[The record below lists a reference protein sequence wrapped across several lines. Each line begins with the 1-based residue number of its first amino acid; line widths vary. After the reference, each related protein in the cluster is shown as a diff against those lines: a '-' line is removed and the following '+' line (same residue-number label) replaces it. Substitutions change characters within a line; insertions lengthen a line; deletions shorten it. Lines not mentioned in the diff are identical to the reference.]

1 MILDLLI
8 IFFSIVAVLV
18 TMDLAVFLGVFV
30 GNGFR
35 VPTRQQYFDN
45 APAVLLGLLGG
56 VGVYCLIVIVCLL

>member
-1 MILDLLI
+1 MILDFLI
-8 IFFSIVAVLV
+8 VFFSIVAILV

-45 APAVLLGLLGG
+45 APAILLGLLGG

>member
-1 MILDLLI
+1 
-8 IFFSIVAVLV
+8 
-18 TMDLAVFLGVFV
+18 MDLAVFLGVFV

>member
-1 MILDLLI
+1 MILDFLI
-8 IFFSIVAVLV
+8 VFFSIVAILV
-18 TMDLAVFLGVFV
+18 TMDLAVFLGMFV